1 MSNIRKIAKEYRDKN
16 GNEKISNKELLFYVI
31 AKFDKLEER
40 ITKTETK
47 QKIFMWAIPVCMGA
61 VAFMMSVI

>member
-1 MSNIRKIAKEYRDKN
+1 MSDIRKIAKEYRDKN

-40 ITKTETK
+40 VTKTETK
-47 QKIFMWAIPVCMGA
+47 QKLFMWAIPLMLGITA
-61 VAFMMSVI
+61 IVAGLL